1 MSVAAVPASRVPP
14 RQRAAGLRRL
24 SRWLLLGEWRA
35 HPVRALMAVAAI
47 AVGVALGFAIHLI
60 NAAAFNEFSSAVKSL
75 SGQADVQITGTEP
88 TFDEAV
94 YPLLAQLPEVAVASP
109 VLEFAASLPDGRAPL
124 KIVALDVFRAGFI
137 TPDLMGTP
145 ASADPAD
152 VLADDAL
159 FLSPAAQQWLGV
171 QPGATVAFQVGTQP
185 LPLRFVGGLQRAR
198 VGQRLGVMDIG
209 AAQWRFGRVGQ
220 LSRVDLKLRDGVD
233 RNAFQAALQARLQ
246 REHPGRFRV
255 AQPNDADQESRNSN
269 LSRAY
274 RVNLSVLA
282 LVALF
287 TGAFLVF
294 STQALSVM
302 RRRSQFALLRVLG
315 LERGRLLRQVLL
327 EGLALGLVGAL
338 AGIAAGYGIAAA
350 ALHFFGGDLGAG
362 YFAGVQPTVQ
372 FTPIGALVYFTLGV
386 GVALLG
392 CAAPAWEAA
401 RATPAVAL
409 KSGAG
414 EVALARL
421 APAWPALA
429 CIAVAAALT
438 QAPPVFELP
447 LFGYLAIALLLIGG
461 IALMPRIAALA
472 FRTLHR
478 WWQAATRTRPAAP
491 AVPALTLARLANASG
506 QAGVA
511 LGGVLSSFSLMVA
524 MAIMVASFRV
534 SVDNWILQV
543 LPADLYARTAAGGAT
558 AGLTPREQEAIRAA
572 PGIARAEFMRLA
584 SVSLAPQRP
593 NVVLM
598 ARDLDPAH
606 PERTVVLVGAAAVRP
621 AGNLLP
627 PAWVSEAMADL
638 YRIKPGDTLPL
649 PLRGAPRPFFV
660 AGIWRDYARSTGAVQ
675 ITRDDYR
682 RLTGDADVS
691 DAALWLAKGVTVGDA
706 QAALKRLPFG
716 AALDITAPTAIRA
729 LSLKIFDRSFA
740 VTYLLEAIAIVIG
753 LFGVAATF
761 SAQTLARAK
770 EFGMLRHVGVTRGQ
784 VLGILALEGG
794 ALTALGIGTGFA
806 LGWAISL
813 VLVHVVNPQ
822 SFHWTMEM
830 HYPWPLLGAVA
841 GALLLAAMLTAL
853 VAGRQALSGGPIRAV
868 REDW

>member
-1 MSVAAVPASRVPP
+1 MR
-14 RQRAAGLRRL
+14 LL

-35 HPVRALMAVAAI
+35 HPVRAFTAVAAI

-60 NAAAFNEFSSAVKSL
+60 NAAAFNEFSSAIKSL
-75 SGQADVQITGTEP
+75 SGQADVQVSGTEP
-88 TFDEAV
+88 TFDEAI
-94 YPLLAQLPEVAVASP
+94 YPVLAQLPAVAVASP
-109 VLEFAASLPDGRAPL
+109 VLEFAASMPGGRPPL
-124 KIVALDVFRAGFI
+124 KIIGLDVFRAGHI
-137 TPDLMGTP
+137 SPDLIGAP
-145 ASADPAD
+145 ASGDGAD

-159 FLSPAAQQWLGV
+159 FLSPAALQWLAV
-171 QPGATVAFQVGTQP
+171 QPGTKVAFQVGTRP
-185 LPLRFVGGLQRAR
+185 VALRVAGSLQRAR
-198 VGQRLGVMDIG
+198 VGQRLGVMDIA
-209 AAQWRFGRVGQ
+209 AAQWRFDRVGK

-233 RNAFQAALQARLQ
+233 RAAFLTDLRARLQ
-246 REHPGRFRV
+246 RDYPARFRV
-255 AQPNDADQESRNSN
+255 GQPNDADQESRNSN

-315 LERGRLLRQVLL
+315 MERRRLLLQVLT
-327 EGLALGLVGAL
+327 EGLSLGVVGAVI
-338 AGIAAGYGIAAA
+338 GIAGGYGIAAA
-350 ALHFFGGDLGAG
+350 ALRFFGGDLGAG
-362 YFAGVQPTVQ
+362 YFAGVQPQVQ
-372 FTPIGALVYFTLGV
+372 FTPVAAFVYCALGI

-409 KSGAG
+409 KSGSD

-421 APAWPALA
+421 SPAWPALVCIGIAA
-429 CIAVAAALT
+429 CMAF
-438 QAPPVFELP
+438 APPVFELP
-447 LFGYLAIALLLIGG
+447 VFGYLSIALLLIGG
-461 IALMPRIAALA
+461 IALMPRIASLT
-472 FRTLHR
+472 FRVLHR
-478 WWQAATRTRPAAP
+478 RWEAYARTRPAAP
-491 AVPALTLARLANASG
+491 AVPSLTLARLSNASS

-524 MAIMVASFRV
+524 MGIMVASFRI

-558 AGLTPREQEAIRAA
+558 AGLTPREQDAIRTA
-572 PGIARAEFMRLA
+572 PGIARAEFMRLGA
-584 SVSLAPQRP
+584 VSLAPNRP
-593 NVVLM
+593 NVALL
-598 ARDLDPAH
+598 ARDIDPAR
-606 PERTVVLVGAAAVRP
+606 PEKALVLVGSVAARP
-621 AGNLLP
+621 AGNTLP
-627 PAWVSEAMADL
+627 AAWVSEAMADL
-638 YRIKPGDTLPL
+638 YAIRPGNTLQL
-649 PLRGAPRPFFV
+649 PLRGKPQPFFV

-675 ITRDDYR
+675 IGRDDYR
-682 RLTGDADVS
+682 RITGDADVS
-691 DAALWLAKGVTVGDA
+691 DAALWLTKGTKVGDA

-716 AALDITAPTAIRA
+716 AALDITAPTEIRA

-784 VLGILALEGG
+784 ILGILAWEGG
-794 ALTALGIGTGFA
+794 ALTALGIATGFA

-830 HYPWPLLGAVA
+830 HYPWPLLAAVA
-841 GALLLAAMLTAL
+841 GALLVAAMLTAL
-853 VAGRQALSGGPIRAV
+853 VSGRQALSGGPIRAV